1 MIVVVVSEVDFPP
14 DGVLEGLTKEMSACG
29 VGVGAGEE
37 AVVGAA
43 NGAGVGA
50 AEASVVGAGGA
61 FGAAITA
68 NGAGVGAG
76 EAAVVGACV
85 AAGTGHRG
93 DWELGGVTRS
103 K

>member
-14 DGVLEGLTKEMSACG
+14 NGVLEGLTKALSACG
-29 VGVGAGEE
+29 VGEGAGE
-37 AVVGAA
+37 AAIVGVA
-43 NGAGVGA
+43 NGAGMGA
-50 AEASVVGAGGA
+50 GEASVVGAGGA
-61 FGAAITA
+61 CGAAIKA

-76 EAAVVGACV
+76 EAAGV

-93 DWELGGVTRS
+93 DSELRVVTRS